1 MQSNKLKKFNKKKLF
16 IGIVNLVT
24 LQVGSMLFSGM
35 QWGWGPFAKLHD
47 IKIAKLSGNN
57 EKYALNQTEEYVH
70 HELQGKKIIFLGS
83 SVTYGASAKG
93 VSFADY
99 IGKRSQAK
107 VVKEAVSGTTLVD
120 NGANSYVSR
129 MKKIKE
135 KRADLFICQLSTND
149 AGQKKEI
156 GTISESK
163 ELDLFDTNTAAGA
176 IEYIICYAKETW
188 NCPVMFYTNP
198 NYDSVK
204 YEEMVQ
210 LLQQI
215 QKKWEIGVINLW
227 DDEEFNELTSEE
239 RSIYMADSI
248 HPTQAGYLEW
258 WTPYMEEKIEE
269 YLAE

>member
-1 MQSNKLKKFNKKKLF
+1 MEKKFNKKKL
-16 IGIVNLVT
+16 LVT
-24 LQVGSMLFSGM
+24 VAILVFLQIGGMLFSGM

-47 IKIAKLSGNN
+47 IKMAKLPGNDK
-57 EKYALNQTEEYVH
+57 KYALNQTGECVH
-70 HELQGKKIIFLGS
+70 DELEGKKIIFLGS

-99 IGKRSQAK
+99 IGKRNHAEI
-107 VVKEAVSGTTLVD
+107 VKEAVSGTTLVD
-120 NGANSYVSR
+120 NGANSYISR

-135 KRADLFICQLSTND
+135 KNADLFICQLSTND
-149 AGQKKEI
+149 ASQKKEI
-156 GTISESK
+156 GVIGESK
-163 ELDLFDTNTAAGA
+163 ELDSFDTNTVAGA

-198 NYDSVK
+198 KYDSEK

-215 QKKWEIGVINLW
+215 QKKWEIGVIDQWN
-227 DDEEFNELTSEE
+227 DVKFNELTSKE
-239 RSIYMADSI
+239 RSLYMADSI
-248 HPTQAGYLEW
+248 HPTQAGYREW